1 MSNKEDIDY
10 QHFIDKIG
18 SIVELVQVH
27 LVECPI
33 VKDEYEILNKI
44 LLTQDLLVEIKNEI
58 KQIKEQKSNQN
69 ES

>member
-1 MSNKEDIDY
+1 MSSKEDIDY

-33 VKDEYEILNKI
+33 IKDEYEILNKI

-58 KQIKEQKSNQN
+58 KEIKEQKSK
-69 ES
+69 

>member
-18 SIVELVQVH
+18 SIVELVQIH
-27 LVECPI
+27 LIECPI
-33 VKDEYEILNKI
+33 VKDEYKILNKI

>member
-1 MSNKEDIDY
+1 MSSKEDIDY

-58 KQIKEQKSNQN
+58 KEIKEQKSK
-69 ES
+69 

>member
-1 MSNKEDIDY
+1 MSSKEDIDY

-58 KQIKEQKSNQN
+58 KEIKEQKSNQN

>member
-33 VKDEYEILNKI
+33 VKNEYEILNKI

>member
-1 MSNKEDIDY
+1 MSSKEDIDY
-10 QHFIDKIG
+10 QHFIDKV
-18 SIVELVQVH
+18 STIVELVQVH

>member
-1 MSNKEDIDY
+1 MSSKEDIDY

-58 KQIKEQKSNQN
+58 KKIKEQKSNQN

>member
-1 MSNKEDIDY
+1 MSSKEDIDY

-33 VKDEYEILNKI
+33 IKDEYEILNKI
-44 LLTQDLLVEIKNEI
+44 LLTQDLLVELKNEI
-58 KQIKEQKSNQN
+58 KEIKEQKSK
-69 ES
+69 

>member
-1 MSNKEDIDY
+1 MSSKEDIDY